1 MLKIDKIIVLEVNLL
16 SDMKKMFEFIR
27 GKLQW
32 AKENQQIIKGGKK
45 SMLSHSENAFTERA
59 LHILTW

>member
-1 MLKIDKIIVLEVNLL
+1 MAHIYMLKIDKIIVLEVNLL

-32 AKENQQIIKGGKK
+32 AKENQANYQRGKK
-45 SMLSHSENAFTERA
+45 INA
-59 LHILTW
+59 IS